1 MHHVPLTDSCLVN
14 RRVHAAAMA
23 VADLQ
28 LQLDS
33 YGVLLPVPRAKCFLD
48 WLAKYG
54 HHVISLRISS
64 WGLVLQQLRCP
75 NLQALSLEHCSVQL
89 GPIVEQPGILVDCT
103 KLTRLELGCT
113 IMDTP
118 ARVICVLDSVWC
130 LTGPSVR
137 CLAVRCAA
145 PTAITFNFCA
155 RCALGTAQPF
165 TSRSSGTVLHSTC
178 DRLPAIACCSWQT

>member
-1 MHHVPLTDSCLVN
+1 MSFASLPDEVLKLIMHHVPLTDSCLVN

-33 YGVLLPVPRAKCFLD
+33 YEVLLPVPRAKCFLD

-64 WGLVLQQLRCP
+64 WGLQQLRCP

-89 GPIVEQPGILVDCT
+89 GPIDEQPGILVDCT

-118 ARVICVLDSVWC
+118 ARVICVLDSC
-130 LTGPSVR
+130 
-137 CLAVRCAA
+137 
-145 PTAITFNFCA
+145 
-155 RCALGTAQPF
+155 PF
-165 TSRSSGTVLHSTC
+165 KVGASSRADGRKH
-178 DRLPAIACCSWQT
+178 DRKPFS